1 MQMLM
6 LFLQVTRASWLWPM
20 LPLKVS
26 SSGCLQ
32 FMRPISLSRGL
43 PFFVGRLLEVKYLLT
58 EDTGLLGAAR
68 IPN

>member
-6 LFLQVTRASWLWPM
+6 LFLQVTRAGWLWPM

-43 PFFVGRLLEVKYLLT
+43 LEVQYLLT
-58 EDTGLLGAAR
+58 GDTGLPGAAR